1 MRHQKPKNSLLKI
14 ILNYFP
20 IILFIGIIIFFS
32 LKNNNEIGELKQKG
46 KKTKALIYD
55 KKSVGSKG
63 TIRSFY
69 RFKVNE
75 NYYEGF
81 DDNENL
87 VKFDSIVIIYAENNP
102 ELNRSKEFVDNY

>member
-1 MRHQKPKNSLLKI
+1 MRNQKPKNNLLKI
-14 ILNYFP
+14 LLNNFTIL
-20 IILFIGIIIFFS
+20 LLIGIIIFFS
-32 LKNNNEIGELKQKG
+32 LKSDNEIAELKQNG
-46 KKTKALIYD
+46 KKTKAIIYD

-69 RFKVNE
+69 RIKVNE
-75 NYYEGF
+75 SYYEGF

-87 VKFDSIVIIYAENNP
+87 VKFDSIIIIYAKNNP